1 MKPPIS
7 SDWSILSLE
16 SFWLVDP
23 DVEGKFLPSGQ
34 LTIHY
39 VGGTAVQLGE
49 VAIRF
54 HGMTLEAL
62 WPHEVNQL
70 LKETTP
76 LSLTNLRFHDQIH
89 SYGVAATRKERDL
102 QLGP

>member
-1 MKPPIS
+1 MVAIKKDPDCPVRSRDSKLKPRIS
-7 SDWSILSLE
+7 SDCSILTLA

-54 HGMTLEAL
+54 HRMTLEAL
-62 WPHEVNQL
+62 WPQEVA
-70 LKETTP
+70 
-76 LSLTNLRFHDQIH
+76 S
-89 SYGVAATRKERDL
+89 S
-102 QLGP
+102 